1 MSRRVGRLLATWERA
16 FPPMNIAD
24 RNLAFRDLSSILRP
38 NSVAVIG
45 ASEQPGNLGGV
56 AVSLMK
62 KFGFK
67 GDIWPVNPKK
77 MPVHGLQCFGSAA
90 ELPGTPDLAILAT
103 SAERTAD
110 IVVDCAKA
118 GIRHGVV
125 WAGGYS
131 ETGKEGE
138 ALQAALVDTAR
149 KHNFTLVGPNCI
161 GVINSRSAMVASF
174 ASFLVEADRLIPGN
188 VAMVSQSG
196 GLATMAQ
203 AFAQKRG
210 MGFNLTVSTGNEAM
224 LDVADYIY
232 AIASDDETKV
242 IAAYIEGVRDG
253 PRFIEAISAARAA
266 GKPVVVLKGGL
277 SKAGAQAAAAHTGAL
292 AGAGRVWEAMA
303 RELGII
309 TVGSLEELLD
319 VSLYLSR
326 LDLTRLPKGNRVAVV
341 SFGGGSGVM
350 AVDQCEAHG
359 LEIPSLQPETTAKLK
374 TLVTPIASI
383 QNPIDLTPA
392 TFNQE
397 KWFATFPDALDTI
410 AADPGVDIVFCQ
422 FGPQAQRGVETAKVV
437 SDLRGRTDKT
447 VCLAWPLSP
456 PGAMELLEGEGV
468 FVFQEFERAVRALAK
483 LSNVAAVAA
492 RPLPDQPTG
501 QKWSD
506 LVPHAA
512 AGMVIGEDECHRLLA
527 RMGVSVAPGALA
539 RTEDEAAAAVR
550 DIGFPVAAKGISPK
564 ITHRAAVGLVALD
577 IRTEDDIRTVFR
589 RFSERGAAIDAPLD
603 GVYIQ
608 RMIQKGVEII
618 VSAFRDPVFGVMV
631 SCGWGGNLTE
641 VVDDIAIAR
650 APLDESAARALLRRL
665 KIVKGAAK
673 LDPSADID
681 GLARFVAQFSIVAS
695 AAPWESF
702 VIELNPV
709 KWSGGQAVAVD
720 GLLIIEKP

>member
-1 MSRRVGRLLATWERA
+1 M
-16 FPPMNIAD
+16 
-24 RNLAFRDLSSILRP
+24 FRDLSRILRP
-38 NSVAVIG
+38 ESVAVIG

-56 AVSLMK
+56 AVSLMR
-62 KFGFK
+62 KFGYK
-67 GDIWPVNPKK
+67 GAIWPVNPKRL
-77 MPVHGLQCFGSAA
+77 PVHGLPCFGSVS
-90 ELPGTPDLAILAT
+90 ELPGTADLAIIAT
-103 SAERTAD
+103 GAERTAD
-110 IVVDCAKA
+110 IVTDCAKA
-118 GIRHGVV
+118 GIKYGVV

-131 ETGKEGE
+131 ETGLHG
-138 ALQAALVDTAR
+138 AVLQDALVETAR
-149 KHNFTLVGPNCI
+149 KNDFTLVGPNCI
-161 GVINSRSAMVASF
+161 GVINGRSAMVASF
-174 ASFLVEADRLIPGN
+174 ASFLVESDRLLSGN

-242 IAAYIEGVRDG
+242 IAAYVEGVRDG
-253 PRFIEAISAARAA
+253 PRFIKAVSAARAA

-292 AGAGRVWEAMA
+292 AGAGRVWDAMA

-326 LDLTRLPKGNRVAVV
+326 LDLSRMPKGNRVAVV

-350 AVDQCEAHG
+350 AVDQCEEHG
-359 LEIPSLQPETTAKLK
+359 LEIPSLHAETAARLK
-374 TLVTPIASI
+374 ALVTPIASI

-397 KWFATFPDALDTI
+397 KWFSLFPDALMAI

-422 FGPQAQRGVETAKVV
+422 FGPQAQRGVDTAKIV
-437 SDLRGRTDKT
+437 SDLRRRSDKT

-456 PGAMELLEGEGV
+456 PGAMDILESEGMY
-468 FVFQEFERAVRALAK
+468 VFQEFERAVRALAK
-483 LSNVAAVAA
+483 LANVAPVTARSFPGPSTGPKWIDLFPNAA
-492 RPLPDQPTG
+492 PGT
-501 QKWSD
+501 
-506 LVPHAA
+506 
-512 AGMVIGEDECHRLLA
+512 VIGEDECHRLLA

-539 RTEDEAAAAVR
+539 HSEDEAAAAVR
-550 DIGFPVAAKGISPK
+550 DIGFPVAVKGISSK
-564 ITHRAAVGLVALD
+564 VTHRAAAGLVALD
-577 IRTEDDIRTVFR
+577 IRTEDDIRSVYH
-589 RFSERGAAIDAPLD
+589 RFLQRGVELGAPLD

-608 RMIQKGVEII
+608 RMIEKGVEII

-650 APLDESAARALLRRL
+650 APLDQAGARTLLKRL
-665 KIVKGAAK
+665 KIVQGATK
-673 LDPSADID
+673 LDPSVDIEE
-681 GLARFVAQFSIVAS
+681 LASFVALFSTVATD
-695 AAPWESF
+695 APWDKF
-702 VIELNPV
+702 VVELNPV
-709 KWSGGQAVAVD
+709 KWTGGQAVAVD
-720 GLLIIEKP
+720 GLIIIEKP

>member
-1 MSRRVGRLLATWERA
+1 MTIAERS
-16 FPPMNIAD
+16 
-24 RNLAFRDLSSILRP
+24 LVFRDLSRILRP
-38 NSVAVIG
+38 DSVAVIG

-67 GDIWPVNPKK
+67 GEVWPVNPKK
-77 MPVHGLQCFGSAA
+77 APVHGRQCFGSVS

-103 SAERTAD
+103 GAERTAD
-110 IVVDCAKA
+110 LVADCAKA
-118 GIRHGVV
+118 GIKHGVV

-131 ETGKEGE
+131 ETGKEGA
-138 ALQAALVDTAR
+138 ALQAALVDTA
-149 KHNFTLVGPNCI
+149 KKNDFTLVGPNCI

-174 ASFLVEADRLIPGN
+174 ASFLVESDRLIPGN

-232 AIASDDETKV
+232 AIAADDETKV
-242 IAAYIEGVRDG
+242 IAAYIEGVRNG
-253 PRFIEAISAARAA
+253 PRFIAAVNAARAA

-303 RELGII
+303 RELGLI

-326 LDLTRLPKGNRVAVV
+326 LDLTRLPKGNKVAVI

-359 LEIPSLQPETTAKLK
+359 LEIPTLQPETTAKLK

-422 FGPQAQRGVETAKVV
+422 FGPQAQRGIETAKVI
-437 SDLRGRTDKT
+437 SELRGRTDKT

-456 PGAMELLEGEGV
+456 PGALEYLEGEGMY
-468 FVFQEFERAVRALAK
+468 VFQEFERAVRALAK
-483 LSNVAAVAA
+483 LANVAPLSPQPLVAA
-492 RPLPDQPTG
+492 PAGP
-501 QKWSD
+501 KWMD
-506 LVPHAA
+506 LVPNAS

-527 RMGVSVAPGALA
+527 KMGVSVAPGALA
-539 RTEDEAAAAVR
+539 RSEDEAAAAVR
-550 DIGFPVAAKGISPK
+550 EIGFPVAAKGISPK

-577 IRTEDDIRTVFR
+577 ISTEDDIRAVFR
-589 RFSERGAAIDAPLD
+589 RFSDRGVELGAPLD

-608 RMIQKGVEII
+608 RMIKKGVEII

-650 APLDESAARALLRRL
+650 APLDESGARALLKRL

-673 LDPSADID
+673 LDPGADLD
-681 GLARFVAQFSIVAS
+681 GLAHFVAQFSAVAHTV
-695 AAPWESF
+695 PWESF

-709 KWSGGQAVAVD
+709 KWSGGQVVAVD
-720 GLLIIEKP
+720 GLLIVEKP